1 MSTITDAG
9 GDVLSARFRTGL
21 AERLKDHVGRLG
33 WSRDRLVAHQRGQLR
48 GLLACAIEGSPFH
61 ALRLAGVDPG
71 IDVDVIT
78 DRHLNQPALSASLE
92 QSLHSAGL
100 VDPIV
105 RVREVARIA
114 LDDRSGKVRRF
125 IAL

>member
-1 MSTITDAG
+1 M
-9 GDVLSARFRTGL
+9 R
-21 AERLKDHVGRLG
+21 
-33 WSRDRLVAHQRGQLR
+33 SR
-48 GLLACAIEGSPFH
+48 
-61 ALRLAGVDPG
+61 ALRFTHGDWPESIPR
-71 IDVDVIT
+71 IDVDVVT
-78 DRHLNQPALSASLE
+78 DRDLNQPALSASLE